1 MYYVFSVFVGSL
13 LVLIPASL
21 AKGGI
26 PILPLFFV
34 LWARLMARWF
44 PFETKE
50 ANMSLK
56 KYSIYQ
62 FGVTRPFYFVVFR
75 LIFFNYDILKIDIY
89 GLLFYYSLIG
99 YFQWCVMTARFVRYS
114 AENPLNKITVYLIPA
129 LAYIVNIFYGFLGG
143 VTIFCQM

>member
-1 MYYVFSVFVGSL
+1 
-13 LVLIPASL
+13 
-21 AKGGI
+21 
-26 PILPLFFV
+26 
-34 LWARLMARWF
+34 
-44 PFETKE
+44 
-50 ANMSLK
+50 MSLK

-62 FGVTRPFYFVVFR
+62 FGVTLPFYFVVFR
-75 LIFFNYDILKIDIY
+75 LIFFNNEILKIDIY